1 MKDREPLK
9 AFRSLL
15 DSVRV
20 GLLCTVGTNGVP
32 HARWMTAATLP
43 GEHGFLYCVTG
54 SGSVKVADLEKND
67 RVQWSFQSASLDEI
81 VTLDGRALVL
91 DNPELKAQVLERL
104 GSDLQTF
111 WRVQPDPKRLV
122 VIETEIASA
131 RLYRPMEN
139 ISVLEEAAR

>member
-1 MKDREPLK
+1 MKDHEPLK

-20 GLLCTVGTNGVP
+20 GLLCTVGADGAP

-43 GEHGFLYCVTG
+43 GEHRFLYCVSS
-54 SGSVKVADLEKND
+54 SGSAKVADLGNND
-67 RVQWSFQSASLDEI
+67 AVQWSFQSASLDEV

-104 GSDLQTF
+104 GSDLQAF
-111 WRVQPDPKRLV
+111 WRVQPDPRRLV
-122 VIETEIASA
+122 VIETEIESA

-139 ISVLEEAAR
+139 VSVLEEARR

>member
-1 MKDREPLK
+1 
-9 AFRSLL
+9 
-15 DSVRV
+15 
-20 GLLCTVGTNGVP
+20 
-32 HARWMTAATLP
+32 MTAATLP